1 MGLDSTTTI
10 ESLKEKIKVYC
21 EARDW
26 DQYHD
31 AKELS
36 IGVITEAA
44 ELLENFRF
52 QTKEQMQEIMTKAGS
67 RKEVSDELADIL
79 FFLLRFCQ
87 RYDVDLSE
95 SFADKMERNAKRY
108 PVEEFRGKNHKAH
121 S

>member
-1 MGLDSTTTI
+1 MNLDEKTNI
-10 ESLKEKIKVYC
+10 QSLKDRIQTYC

-36 IGVITEAA
+36 IGIITEAS

-52 QTKEQMQEIMTKAGS
+52 QTKEQMQEIMKNGESKKA
-67 RKEVSDELADIL
+67 VSDELADIL

-87 RYDVDLSE
+87 RYEIDLTT
-95 SFADKMERNAKRY
+95 SFEDKMLRNAQRY
-108 PVEEFRGKNHKAH
+108 PVEEFRGKNHK
-121 S
+121 SKK